1 MIYKNN
7 EIPSNYNKIA
17 EIGDNYIIWVRE
29 STLSSGTNYQAYI
42 QFLQPSFSYIFTDEY
57 RIKTGDN
64 YVYNANYTNNGMYS
78 YIDNYNAEYSLKT
91 ISTSSGD
98 VITDDYFRSD
108 YTNIFICGFIIVFL
122 FAAITIR
129 ILPKTRR

>member
-42 QFLQPSFSYIFTDEY
+42 QFIQPSFSYIFTDEY

-98 VITDDYFRSD
+98 VISDDYFRSD

-122 FAAITIR
+122 FTAITIR